1 MVLKCIFVKNDRP
14 VFKAPSIYNC
24 MRIPLLVT
32 CGLLSGC
39 LITGCSQPQKP
50 DAAPVRLIMDTD
62 IGPDYDDVGAMAVLH
77 ALADSGYA
85 KPLAVISCNINELT
99 VPVID
104 IINTYFGRA
113 GLPTGAPKNMH
124 APDMKAPQGW
134 PELLVEKYPHTIKS
148 TADAPDAVSVYRRVL
163 AAQPDT
169 SVTIVTVGFLTNLS
183 ALLDSKPDAES
194 PLRGKDLVSRKVRK
208 LVSMAGKFPE
218 GREFNVYIDS
228 TAAEKVFSEWPTE
241 IIFSGFEIGQKVIT
255 GLPLVN
261 ASSVDT
267 PVKTA
272 YAKALPHWKS
282 DSLGRNSWDQ
292 TAVLVAIRGA
302 DPYYSLRR
310 GRYISKGGNN
320 GWLDDPEGPHAYLTE
335 KMPVQEVAGIIED
348 LMHHQK

>member
-1 MVLKCIFVKNDRP
+1 
-14 VFKAPSIYNC
+14 
-24 MRIPLLVT
+24 MRIPLLIT
-32 CGLLSGC
+32 FGLLSC
-39 LITGCSQPQKP
+39 YLFTGCGQSQTP
-50 DAAPVRLIMDTD
+50 DAAPVRIIMDTD

-85 KPLAVISCNINELT
+85 EPLAVISCNINELT

-104 IINTYFGRA
+104 VINTYFGRA
-113 GLPTGAPKNMH
+113 GLPAGAPKSEK
-124 APDMKAPQGW
+124 APDMKASQGW

-183 ALLDSKPDAES
+183 ALLDSEPDSES
-194 PLRGKDLVSRKVRK
+194 PLAGKDLVSKKVRR

-228 TAAEKVFSEWPTE
+228 TAAEKVFTEWPTE
-241 IIFSGFEIGQKVIT
+241 IIFSGFEIGEKVIT
-255 GLPLVN
+255 GFPLVHE
-261 ASSVDT
+261 SSVDT
-267 PVKTA
+267 PVKAA

-320 GWLDDPEGPHAYLTE
+320 AWLDDPNGPHAYLKE
-335 KMPVQEVAGIIED
+335 KMPVPQVTGIIEK